1 MEILSKSKNTI
12 QGRCP
17 MVKRKLELRNN
28 HPSDISEA
36 AGVPFNRSGQGRDEW
51 RIETNRNNRNLL
63 VLGAI
68 NVVRSGPL
76 FAQYEGRH
84 VAFLSS
90 IR

>member
-1 MEILSKSKNTI
+1 
-12 QGRCP
+12 

-28 HPSDISEA
+28 RPSDIIEA

-51 RIETNRNNRNLL
+51 RIETNRNGRNLL
-63 VLGAI
+63 VLGANQEL

-76 FAQYEGRH
+76 FAQYEEGRH